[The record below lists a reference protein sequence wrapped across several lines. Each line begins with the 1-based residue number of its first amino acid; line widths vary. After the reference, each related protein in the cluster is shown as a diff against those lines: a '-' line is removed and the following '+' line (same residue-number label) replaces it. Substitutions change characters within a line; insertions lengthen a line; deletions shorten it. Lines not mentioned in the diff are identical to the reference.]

1 MHFAASGAGDPG
13 GAPTVRGT
21 ERLSTDALDKEIRA
35 LTGIGT
41 WEWDIEKQSMAWS
54 PETKRIFEV
63 DPDDTVTPSDMTKL
77 RSIVAN
83 GLIERTLRD
92 ALRSGTPW
100 KLVHPALTARGHEIW
115 IRTTGH
121 VERAGDRSIRMF
133 GLVQDV
139 TEDQHAKIELERH
152 RVLLEEMSSIS
163 GVGAWEYETAT
174 NRLRW
179 SKQTRRIHEVDDAFE
194 PTPESL
200 RARFPQRSLEIQEAS
215 VQRAIRTGLPSASEY
230 DILTAK
236 GRSIRVR
243 NVVRVEHSDGK
254 ITRLVGTTQDITRQ
268 HELERSLGRAQK
280 LLEDISLLTGVGG
293 WEVSIPQGDI
303 AWSSQVRRIFEADD
317 AFIPTG
323 EAMARLL
330 TPEASELV
338 NSSVRDAARL
348 ARPFDIEFDAV
359 TLRGKEVRL
368 RSVGRPEQVGGQTV
382 RVVGTIEDVT
392 AKRKAEAERLRY
404 EALNEQVSRL
414 SGIGGWEFDLRTN
427 ETIWSP
433 QVRQIYEVGE
443 GYNPPLEDHPKFVAP
458 EYSEA
463 VALARRQAVVQG
475 LPANLE
481 FEGITATG
489 RRIWVRNIYQA
500 ERVNGRAI
508 RLYGTAQ
515 DITEEKAAEA
525 EMALLHTRLKVAVE
539 AAELRVWEIDLETG
553 VMQWDPQAPP
563 IFVGPE
569 MESTLRASSS
579 LDFIHPDD
587 RDAFAQLTGNV
598 VLSDAPSVCRV
609 RTRAPDGS
617 FRHVEIRMC
626 LSSVY
631 ADKRKI
637 LGVSRDVTR
646 DVMLNEEL
654 VRKKREAEEASLAK
668 SQFVARMSHE
678 IRTPMSGVIGMLEVL
693 HRTEVDPANL
703 AHATTAL
710 KSARDL
716 MSVLDDI
723 IDASQLESRHLSLES
738 APFRLSAVVND
749 VASLFDSLAHSKS
762 LTLAASVEAYVPEW
776 VVGDA
781 RRIRQVLTNLV
792 GNAVKFTDVGGIEI
806 TLRYDANQQ
815 VAHFVVRDTG
825 IGVAED
831 KVDKIFDQFFQAD
844 SSTTRRH
851 SGSGLGLAI
860 SKQLVGLMG
869 GTIQVHSKLGEGS
882 AFHFTIAA
890 PVSAAPSAEDV
901 EPHAT
906 PDKSLRILVA
916 EDNRAMQEILR
927 ALLEAGGHQLTFVSN
942 GRDAV
947 AMAASRTFDV
957 ILMDV
962 MMPMVDGP
970 TATQRIRELGGRAGG
985 IPIIAMTANAL
996 VGDRDRYMAAG
1007 MTDYLSKPID
1017 VAALF
1022 AALARATAVG

>member
-1 MHFAASGAGDPG
+1 
-13 GAPTVRGT
+13 
-21 ERLSTDALDKEIRA
+21 
-35 LTGIGT
+35 
-41 WEWDIEKQSMAWS
+41 
-54 PETKRIFEV
+54 
-63 DPDDTVTPSDMTKL
+63 
-77 RSIVAN
+77 
-83 GLIERTLRD
+83 
-92 ALRSGTPW
+92 
-100 KLVHPALTARGHEIW
+100 
-115 IRTTGH
+115 
-121 VERAGDRSIRMF
+121 MF

-139 TEDQHAKIELERH
+139 SEDQHAKIELERH
-152 RVLLEEMSSIS
+152 RILLEEMSSIS

-179 SKQTRRIHEVDDAFE
+179 SKQTRRIHEVDDTFE

-215 VQRAIRTGLPSASEY
+215 VQRATRTGLPTASEY

-243 NVVRVEHSDGK
+243 NVVRVEHSEGQ

-293 WEVSIPQGDI
+293 WEVSIPSGEI
-303 AWSSQVRRIFEADD
+303 TWTNQVRRIFEADD
-317 AFIPTG
+317 AFIPTN
-323 EAMARLL
+323 EAIAKLL
-330 TPEASELV
+330 T
-338 NSSVRDAARL
+338 
-348 ARPFDIEFDAV
+348 
-359 TLRGKEVRL
+359 
-368 RSVGRPEQVGGQTV
+368 
-382 RVVGTIEDVT
+382 
-392 AKRKAEAERLRY
+392 
-404 EALNEQVSRL
+404 
-414 SGIGGWEFDLRTN
+414 
-427 ETIWSP
+427 
-433 QVRQIYEVGE
+433 
-443 GYNPPLEDHPKFVAP
+443 
-458 EYSEA
+458 
-463 VALARRQAVVQG
+463 
-475 LPANLE
+475 
-481 FEGITATG
+481 
-489 RRIWVRNIYQA
+489 
-500 ERVNGRAI
+500 
-508 RLYGTAQ
+508 
-515 DITEEKAAEA
+515 AEA
-525 EMALLHTRLKVAVE
+525 EMALLHTRLKVAVD
-539 AAELRVWEIDLETG
+539 AADLRVWEIDLETG
-553 VMQWDPQAPP
+553 VMQWDPHAPP
-563 IFVGPE
+563 TFVGPE
-569 MESTLRASSS
+569 MEPLLRASSS

-587 RDAFAQLTGNV
+587 RDAFSQLTGTV
-598 VLSDAPSVCRV
+598 VLSDVPSVCRV
-609 RTRAPDGS
+609 RARAPDGS

-626 LSSVY
+626 LSSLY

-654 VRKKREAEEASLAK
+654 VRKKREAEQASLAK

-693 HRTEVDPANL
+693 QRAEIDPANH

-723 IDASQLESRHLSLES
+723 IDASQLESRHLSLEI

-749 VASLFDSLAHSKS
+749 VASLFDSLARNKS
-762 LTLAASVEAYVPEW
+762 LTLAASVEASVPEW
-776 VVGDA
+776 VMGDA
-781 RRIRQVLTNLV
+781 RRVRQVLTNLV
-792 GNAVKFTDVGGIEI
+792 GNAVKFTDAGGIEI

-815 VAHFVVRDTG
+815 VALLVVRDTG
-825 IGVAED
+825 IGIAEE

-869 GTIQVHSKLGEGS
+869 GTIQVHSKLGAGS

-890 PVSAAPSAEDV
+890 PVSASPSAGNV
-901 EPHAT
+901 EPPAT
-906 PDKSLRILVA
+906 PDKHLRILVA

-970 TATQRIRELGGRAGG
+970 TAAQRIRELGGRAGG

-996 VGDRDRYMAAG
+996 VGDRDRYIAAG

-1022 AALARATAVG
+1022 AALARATAVD